1 MSIHIL
7 SLILLNYYN
16 NNKYKMNEIF
26 ALALYLNG

>member
-1 MSIHIL
+1 MSMHIL
-7 SLILLNYYN
+7 SLILLNYY